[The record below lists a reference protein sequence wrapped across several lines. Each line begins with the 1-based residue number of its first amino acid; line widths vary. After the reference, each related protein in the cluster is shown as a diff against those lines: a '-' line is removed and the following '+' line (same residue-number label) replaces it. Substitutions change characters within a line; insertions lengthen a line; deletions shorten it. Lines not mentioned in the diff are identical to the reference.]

1 MDAADLDRLKAWIG
15 RRTQV
20 EDDVTQR
27 LVDGYRATFAPH
39 LAPVGAAEAPLGC
52 HWCLTPTIAPM
63 SELGPDGH
71 PAKGLLLPPVP
82 LPRRMWAGGE
92 LETLAPLRVGDH
104 VTRKSTIADIA
115 LKQGR
120 SGSLCFFTIRHE
132 FSTARGL
139 AIRERQDLVFR
150 EAASPGA
157 APPQTPPPGRPAS
170 HASGVDPTPVMLFRY
185 SAITFNGHRI
195 HYDEPYATKVEGY
208 EGLVVHGPLQATL
221 LLNLAAVI
229 GGRAPLRFAYR
240 ALAPLIGGRRFEV
253 RGRASDG
260 AIDCW
265 TAGPSGQ
272 MHMQAE
278 AR

>member
-1 MDAADLDRLKAWIG
+1 MSKIDIEQLKPWIG
-15 RRTQV
+15 RTIEAADEV
-20 EDDVTQR
+20 APR
-27 LVDGYRATFAPH
+27 LVESYRAIFEAH
-39 LAPVGAAEAPLGC
+39 LAPVGDGEAPLGC
-52 HWCLTPTIAPM
+52 QWCLAPAIAPM
-63 SELGPDGH
+63 GELGPDGH

-92 LETLAPLRVGDH
+92 IETLAPLRIGDR
-104 VTRKSTIADIA
+104 VTKKSIIADIA

-120 SGSLCFFTIRHE
+120 TGSLCFFTIRHE
-132 FSTARGL
+132 FSTARGP

-150 EAASPGA
+150 EAASSGA
-157 APPQTPPPGRPAS
+157 APPQAPPSERQAS
-170 HASGVDPTPVMLFRY
+170 HASSVGPTPVMLFRY

-195 HYDEPYATKVEGY
+195 HYDEPYATTVEGY

-229 GGRAPLRFAYR
+229 GGRVPSRFAYR
-240 ALAPLIGGRRFEV
+240 ALAPLIGGKRFEI

-260 AIDCW
+260 AIECW

-272 MHMQAE
+272 AHMQAE